1 MTTMDIEAEKKAVEK
16 TIKKWYKAATDMDLD
31 SFMEL
36 AADDLALLNPGRD
49 AILGKDGFRDFFYEY
64 GGGSH
69 GPVSLGE
76 SVVNVSESGDMA
88 YQHGTHHHV
97 ILDGEVESHVS
108 TWKQLIVLKK
118 INGRWK
124 FGAMSETRLSS
135 DE

>member
-1 MTTMDIEAEKKAVEK
+1 MSSVDIEAEKKAVEK

-36 AADDLALLNPGRD
+36 AADEFVLLNPGRD
-49 AILGKDGFRDFFYEY
+49 VILGKDGFRDFFYEY

-76 SVVNVSESGDMA
+76 SQIDVSESGDMA

-97 ILDGEVESHVS
+97 ILDGDVESHVS

-118 INGRWK
+118 IDDNWK
-124 FGAMSETRLSS
+124 FIAMSETNLGPS
-135 DE
+135 E

>member
-1 MTTMDIEAEKKAVEK
+1 MSSIDIEAEKKAVEK

-36 AADDLALLNPGRD
+36 AADDFVLLNPGRD
-49 AILGKDGFRDFFYEY
+49 AIVGKDGFRDFFYEY
-64 GGGSH
+64 GGGSY

-76 SVVNVSESGDMA
+76 SWIDISESGDMA

-97 ILDGEVESHVS
+97 ILEGDVESRVS

-118 INGRWK
+118 IDGVWK
-124 FGAMSETRLSS
+124 FVAMSETSLVPS
-135 DE
+135 E

>member
-1 MTTMDIEAEKKAVEK
+1 MSSVDIEAEKKAVEN

-31 SFMEL
+31 SFMKL
-36 AADDLALLNPGRD
+36 AADDFVLLNPGRD

-64 GGGSH
+64 GGGSY

-76 SVVNVSESGDMA
+76 SCIEVSEFGDMA

-97 ILDGEVESHVS
+97 IMEGDVEDHVS

-118 INGRWK
+118 IDGVWK
-124 FGAMSETRLSS
+124 FVAMSETSL
-135 DE
+135 DPNE

>member
-1 MTTMDIEAEKKAVEK
+1 MSSLDIEAEREAVEK

-36 AADDLALLNPGRD
+36 AADDFVLLNPERE
-49 AILGKDGFRDFFYEY
+49 AIKGKDGFRDFFYEY
-64 GGGSH
+64 GGGSY

-76 SVVNVSESGDMA
+76 SWIDVSESGDLA
-88 YQHGTHHHV
+88 YHHGTHHHV
-97 ILDGEVESHVS
+97 ILEDGVESRVS

-118 INGRWK
+118 LDGKWK
-124 FGAMSETRLSS
+124 FAAMSETSLSL